1 VNHPRIAARAFSTF
15 HLSSSPFSEDILV
28 KIFYINC
35 SGAGFADQIEVPEGT
50 ALGQL
55 FAQKMPGC
63 HPGDYTIR
71 LNRGPA
77 ASEEVLTEG
86 CRVSITPR
94 KFEGATIP

>member
-1 VNHPRIAARAFSTF
+1 M
-15 HLSSSPFSEDILV
+15 

-50 ALGQL
+50 TLGQL
-55 FAQKMPGC
+55 FAQKMPGS

-77 ASEEVLTEG
+77 AAEEPLAEN

-94 KFEGATIP
+94 KFEGAAIS